1 MNGQHIAL
9 TLSMNSRSTSHVG
22 FRRRVAA
29 DDVHTSLLEIST
41 ADCIRELIQLHHREN
56 ATSFNHVDSFDGFGC
71 WPNLEATNIGKE
83 AERAL
88 VRF

>member
-1 MNGQHIAL
+1 M
-9 TLSMNSRSTSHVG
+9 
-22 FRRRVAA
+22 
-29 DDVHTSLLEIST
+29 ST

-56 ATSFNHVDSFDGFGC
+56 ATSLVYVDSFDGFGC
-71 WPNLEATNIGKE
+71 WPKLEATTNGME